1 MTTDPQGHNRPPAVE
16 IKGGSVTLPIVRLR
30 STDMMTVAAQLRRSV
45 ERAPEFFR
53 RAPVVIDVSALPDE
67 AEINLA
73 YLLGQLQQMG
83 MIPVA
88 LRGGGPALREL
99 AAAQRLALL
108 ADAPVPETR
117 VTETSSPPPPP
128 SPPPPSKAML
138 VTQPV
143 RSGQRIYAR
152 GSDLV
157 VLAAVGYGAEIM
169 ADGHIHVYGT
179 LRGRALAGVHG
190 DKGCRIFCRDLQ
202 AELVSIAGHYRIS
215 EDLDETVRGRTVQVY
230 MRDTALI
237 IEAF

>member
-1 MTTDPQGHNRPPAVE
+1 MTTDPNGHNRPPAVE

-30 STDMMTVAAQLRRSV
+30 STDMLAVVVQLRRSV
-45 ERAPEFFR
+45 EQAPEFFR
-53 RAPVVIDVSALPDE
+53 RAPVVLDVSALPEE
-67 AEINLA
+67 AEVDLV
-73 YLLGQLQQMG
+73 YLLGQLQRMG

-88 LRGGGPALREL
+88 MRGGGTILREL
-99 AAAQRLALL
+99 AAAQGLALL
-108 ADAPVPETR
+108 ADTPVPEAR
-117 VTETSSPPPPP
+117 VTETPSPPPPPP
-128 SPPPPSKAML
+128 SPSKAMV

-152 GSDLV
+152 GGDLV
-157 VLAAVGYGAEIM
+157 VLAAVGHGAEIM

-190 DKGCRIFCRDLQ
+190 DEECRIFCRDLQ
-202 AELVSIAGHYRIS
+202 AELVSIAGHYRVS
-215 EDLDETVRGRTVQVY
+215 EDLDEAVRGRAVQVY